1 MKARV
6 GVLALQGD
14 VRENASALEACGAE
28 AVPVRRAGQAAGL
41 DGLILPGGES
51 TTIGGLAAKSGLLEE
66 IRAEALSGMPVLGIC
81 AGMVLMARKVSGG
94 AGGQPLLDLIEM
106 DLERNAF
113 GRQRDSFQARVSLE
127 PLGVP
132 PFEGVF
138 IRAPSVSAVG
148 EGVEPLAK
156 LDGRIVAVR
165 KGPLIGTAFHPELGD
180 LSLHRHF
187 AGLAGQRAAKR

>member
-1 MKARV
+1 MRV

-14 VRENASALEACGAE
+14 VRENSEALEACGAE
-28 AVPVRRAGQAAGL
+28 AVPVRRREQAEGL
-41 DGLILPGGES
+41 DGLVLPGGES
-51 TTIGGLAAKSGLLEE
+51 TTVGGLAEPGGLFEQ
-66 IRAEALSGMPVLGIC
+66 IRKEALSGMPLLGIC
-81 AGMVLMARKVSGG
+81 AGMVMMAGKVAGG
-94 AGGQPLLDLIEM
+94 AGGGQPLLGLVDM

-113 GRQRDSFQARVSLE
+113 GRQRDSFHARVSLE
-127 PLGVP
+127 PLGIG

-148 EGVEPLAK
+148 EGVEPLAR

-165 KGPLIGTAFHPELGD
+165 KGSMIGTAFHPELGD

-187 AGLAGQRAAKR
+187 AGLAGQYAKR

>member
-1 MKARV
+1 MSARV

-14 VRENASALEACGAE
+14 VRENAAALEACGAE
-28 AVPVRRAGQAAGL
+28 AVPVLYPEQAAGL
-41 DGLILPGGES
+41 DGLVMPGGES
-51 TTIGGLAAKSGLLEE
+51 TTVGGLADGDLFGQ
-66 IRAEALSGMPVLGIC
+66 IRKEALSGMPLLGIC
-81 AGMVLMARKVSGG
+81 AGMVMMARSVKGG
-94 AGGQPLLDLIEM
+94 AGGGQPLLELLDM

-113 GRQRDSFQARVSLE
+113 GRQRSSFQARVSLE
-127 PLGVP
+127 PLGIG

-148 EGVEPLAK
+148 EGVEPLAR

-165 KGPLIGTAFHPELGD
+165 KGSMIGTAFHPELGD

-187 AGLAGQRAAKR
+187 AGLALQRAKR